1 MVITKKD
8 WKLFMERVPEWQEK
22 YMERLLEEY
31 VAYLESDAPASTK
44 FWELDKKIK
53 SDKRTP
59 GVQLTLEKQDM
70 DFDLARMVKDG
81 VIGFKDLEGF
91 SDEMIDRVRSLV
103 NRQ

>member
-1 MVITKKD
+1 MEIKKKD
-8 WKLFMERVPEWQEK
+8 WKLFMERVPGWQEK
-22 YMERLLEEY
+22 YMERLLKEY
-31 VAYLESDAPASTK
+31 VSYLESDAPASTK
-44 FWELDKKIK
+44 FWGLEERIK

-91 SDEMIDRVRSLV
+91 SDEMIDRVLSLV
-103 NRQ
+103 NR